1 MLYLEKGDKMS
12 NQKLERSLDERM
24 FVGVLGGLADYL
36 GWDVTILRILY
47 VVVTLFSS
55 VFPGV
60 ILYIILWILMPEK
73 LDNN

>member
-1 MLYLEKGDKMS
+1 MKYIFYCGKNMLYLDKGDKMS

-47 VVVTLFSS
+47 V
-55 VFPGV
+55 
-60 ILYIILWILMPEK
+60 
-73 LDNN
+73 

>member
-1 MLYLEKGDKMS
+1 MS